1 VRRDNRL
8 KTTVSDGVAADVA
21 EIADEADKSVA
32 EVVRQAIREY
42 TDHDRT
48 ARIEERIGRIEDKVD
63 TLARGDTPGSDD
75 ADHTHTNS
83 DGMCDTGG
91 SGGARSV
98 AAERTRE
105 IVRWIHENTN
115 GEALKDKQVSKA
127 IWTFAGDDPRT
138 VRKYKDQVKG
148 GIIRYC
154 KPHPPFVGLERMTQG
169 SSKTRD
175 TRQALYD
182 GDLTFAGLVDAYVKT
197 YRQAFEA
204 AASIVPELN
213 GRVIITADHGEC
225 LECGQLFHGRNHVPH
240 DHLVNVPWFE
250 VQQ

>member
-1 VRRDNRL
+1 MRRDNRL

-63 TLARGDTPGSDD
+63 ALARGDTPGSDD

-98 AAERTRE
+98 AAKRTRE
-105 IVRWIHENTN
+105 IVRWIHENMN

-138 VRKYKDQVKG
+138 VRKYKDRLRSRG
-148 GIIRYC
+148 LLFE
-154 KPHPPFVGLERMTQG
+154 HPGDPPLWTTETSLWR
-169 SSKTRD
+169 RW
-175 TRQALYD
+175 L
-182 GDLTFAGLVDAYVKT
+182 GDLRGLSGQTAVEEFLEPYPAHLDNSGDSPTIALNSDEIEAGGDA
-197 YRQAFEA
+197 Q
-204 AASIVPELN
+204 
-213 GRVIITADHGEC
+213 
-225 LECGQLFHGRNHVPH
+225 
-240 DHLVNVPWFE
+240 
-250 VQQ
+250 